1 MKTRTA
7 ASTPRSAG
15 ITLTEILIS
24 ILILGVGLVSLAT
37 LFPIGLLRLR
47 EAQRQTRSAYL
58 FQSATADVESRGL
71 LSSNSFIAADLLNP
85 PNGLW
90 YYSHVENV
98 EYNPL
103 IQDTPAYGADPFEV
117 NPNAPPAYISVG
129 AAAASSGGYGLPFA
143 YDPLW
148 RYQTG
153 YYLDSIGQTM
163 PEARFAA
170 GNTPAGSLLRL
181 DPSDNGLAS
190 AHGLQRLTNF
200 NRPAVMPSAMMVPSI
215 FVSPEDVVWQE
226 ATNPN
231 YTVAFLGGTV
241 GTPST
246 VVPDLS
252 ISKDLSGYSTS
263 TNDWRF
269 SWMITAQQNNS
280 ANGAAFEGNIVVFE
294 NRPFSIDNGVVAGET
309 VVEGV
314 FGASSNVWPKG
325 GPGYGAG
332 ADRTVLLRWFATQP
346 DPVVKVGDFIA
357 DVTYERNQ
365 TVVLSRFFSNNGA
378 WLAQPAEQWRM
389 GQPAGA
395 ALLLVP
401 SAEGEPGPV

>member
-85 PNGLW
+85 PNGFNRGTTLN
-90 YYSHVENV
+90 VENV

-103 IQDTPAYGADPFEV
+103 IQDTPAYGADPFAV

-153 YYLDSIGQTM
+153 I
-163 PEARFAA
+163 
-170 GNTPAGSLLRL
+170 
-181 DPSDNGLAS
+181 
-190 AHGLQRLTNF
+190 
-200 NRPAVMPSAMMVPSI
+200 
-215 FVSPEDVVWQE
+215 
-226 ATNPN
+226 
-231 YTVAFLGGTV
+231 
-241 GTPST
+241 
-246 VVPDLS
+246 LS
-252 ISKDLSGYSTS
+252 
-263 TNDWRF
+263 
-269 SWMITAQQNNS
+269 
-280 ANGAAFEGNIVVFE
+280 
-294 NRPFSIDNGVVAGET
+294 
-309 VVEGV
+309 
-314 FGASSNVWPKG
+314 
-325 GPGYGAG
+325 
-332 ADRTVLLRWFATQP
+332 
-346 DPVVKVGDFIA
+346 
-357 DVTYERNQ
+357 
-365 TVVLSRFFSNNGA
+365 
-378 WLAQPAEQWRM
+378 
-389 GQPAGA
+389 
-395 ALLLVP
+395 
-401 SAEGEPGPV
+401 